1 MSSPTNTRTLTA
13 RIAAIS
19 KELGVIAKSGHNSEQ
34 NYDFIEYAE
43 VSGKMRDLFAKHGIA
58 IYPHVENIIR
68 CDEVQSK
75 YGKIGYHYI
84 IAMRFLIINADDQAD
99 KIERY
104 WTGEATD
111 YGDKG
116 INKAETSGVKY
127 FYMRLFNISEKG
139 DADNDPDRQDNS
151 SKAPKQ
157 AKKDTTTDFD
167 AIQEAV
173 NVIDDIESLNDYYKS
188 LEVAKKLPATQN
200 RINSIVKKRKLE
212 LEAQAQAVAEG
223 IC

>member
-1 MSSPTNTRTLTA
+1 MSTPNAKSLTA
-13 RIAAIS
+13 RIAVIS
-19 KELGVIAKSGHNSEQ
+19 KELGAIAKSGHNSEQ

-43 VSGKMRDLFAKHGIA
+43 VSGKMRELFDKHGVA
-58 IYPHVENIIR
+58 IFPHVENIIR

-84 IAMRFLIINADDQAD
+84 IAMRFLIVNADDQTD
-99 KIERY
+99 QIERY

-139 DADNDPDRQDNS
+139 DADNDPDRHDSS

-157 AKKDTTTDFD
+157 TKKDTATDSEEIQAAAD
-167 AIQEAV
+167 A
-173 NVIDDIESLNDYYKS
+173 IDDIESLNAYYKS
-188 LEVAKKLPATQN
+188 LKVAEKLPATQN
-200 RINSIVKKRKLE
+200 RINSIIKKRKLE
-212 LEAQAQAVAEG
+212 LEKG
-223 IC
+223 SN